1 MAQWMVDHQ
10 LIRRVTR
17 GVNQLQCLLAHPQRK
32 AYVHLVRGRLSV
44 NGQALVGG
52 DALKISDESRLVI
65 DDAREAELLVFDL
78 AA

>member
-1 MAQWMVDHQ
+1 
-10 LIRRVTR
+10 
-17 GVNQLQCLLAHPQRK
+17 
-32 AYVHLVRGRLSV
+32 V
-44 NGQALVGG
+44 NGLALLGG